1 MKFRAA
7 HTTAP
12 WKAVVDRY
20 TRSDTRRAIW
30 QIANTFIPYT
40 AVWVLMVLSLQVSYW
55 LTLPLAVV
63 AAAFL
68 VRIFIIHHDCG
79 HGSFLAS
86 KRANDCIGF
95 ISGLLTL
102 TPYFYWRHTHAIH
115 HATAGNLDRRGVGD
129 IWTMTVREYQA
140 ASRWERIK
148 FRVYR
153 NPLVLFVIGPFFLF
167 VFSNRFANFKAGMR
181 WHLSVLWTNLALVA
195 LVALGV
201 LLVGWKTLLLVQL
214 PVLVFSCIGGVWL
227 FYVQHQFE
235 GVYWSRQQDWDY
247 VQVALA
253 GSSHYALPP
262 LLQWFSGNIGFHHIH
277 HLNPRIPN
285 YFLDRAHRDSPAFQ
299 KVRALRFW

>member
-1 MKFRAA
+1 M
-7 HTTAP
+7 
-12 WKAVVDRY
+12 
-20 TRSDTRRAIW
+20 
-30 QIANTFIPYT
+30 
-40 AVWVLMVLSLQVSYW
+40 
-55 LTLPLAVV
+55 
-63 AAAFL
+63 
-68 VRIFIIHHDCG
+68 
-79 HGSFLAS
+79 
-86 KRANDCIGF
+86 
-95 ISGLLTL
+95 
-102 TPYFYWRHTHAIH
+102 
-115 HATAGNLDRRGVGD
+115 
-129 IWTMTVREYQA
+129 
-140 ASRWERIK
+140 
-148 FRVYR
+148 YR

-285 YFLDRAHRDSPAFQ
+285 YFLDKAHRDSPAFQ
-299 KVRALRFW
+299 KVRALRFWESFKCLRFRLWDEERLQLVGTGPFFL